1 MTLRGYAQMDIRLD
15 PVKWS
20 MDFKGLKWHE
30 MTWTHEMT
38 RNGMKWNDLIE
49 WIIYKWH
56 EWLNDWTTDWLTDWI
71 NERTNERTNEWTNE
85 RMSAWT
91 NERMNEWTNERT
103 NERMNEWMNL
113 RKYFYCIFILSV
125 WRRGHTHTHL
135 SIYVCLHTHKHAH
148 THGHFFEI
156 TFLRVM
162 PTLTNDSVTV
172 SNISSGSI
180 YGMTWA
186 APTKIWSSPL
196 RSGRKTDLSKDEAEE
211 EEEEVTLIK
220 SYRI

>member
-15 PVKWS
+15 PVKLS

-71 NERTNERTNEWTNE
+71 NERTNEWTNE
-85 RMSAWT
+85 RMNERT
-91 NERMNEWTNERT
+91 NERMNEWTNERMNERT
-103 NERMNEWMNL
+103 NERMNEWMNEWI
-113 RKYFYCIFILSV
+113 YESIFIVYSSYLSED
-125 WRRGHTHTHL
+125 GHTHTHL

-186 APTKIWSSPL
+186 APTKI
-196 RSGRKTDLSKDEAEE
+196 
-211 EEEEVTLIK
+211 
-220 SYRI
+220 

>member
-1 MTLRGYAQMDIRLD
+1 M
-15 PVKWS
+15 
-20 MDFKGLKWHE
+20 
-30 MTWTHEMT
+30 
-38 RNGMKWNDLIE
+38 
-49 WIIYKWH
+49 
-56 EWLNDWTTDWLTDWI
+56 
-71 NERTNERTNEWTNE
+71 
-85 RMSAWT
+85 
-91 NERMNEWTNERT
+91 
-103 NERMNEWMNL
+103 
-113 RKYFYCIFILSV
+113 
-125 WRRGHTHTHL
+125 
-135 SIYVCLHTHKHAH
+135 YVYTHTHKHAH